1 MARVSFTA
9 NVQRHADCPP
19 MVADGATVGEV
30 LRQAFTQNPDAKH
43 YFFDDQFH
51 VRNHVVV
58 FVDGE
63 PIRDRTKL
71 TDPVKP
77 DSEIYLMQALSGG

>member
-9 NVQRHADCPP
+9 NVQRHVDCPP
-19 MVADGATVGEV
+19 IEAGGATVGEV
-30 LRQAFTQNPDAKH
+30 LRRAFEMNPEAKS
-43 YFFDDQFH
+43 YFVDDQFH

-63 PIRDRTKL
+63 PIRDRTTL
-71 TDPVKP
+71 TDPVQP
-77 DSEIYLMQALSGG
+77 NSEVYLMQAPSGG